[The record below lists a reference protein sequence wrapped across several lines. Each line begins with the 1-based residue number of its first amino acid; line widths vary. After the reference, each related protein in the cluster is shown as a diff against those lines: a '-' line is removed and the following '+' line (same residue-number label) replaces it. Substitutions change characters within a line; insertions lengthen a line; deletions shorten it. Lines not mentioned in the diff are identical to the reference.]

1 MRLRNSISTK
11 SLPTELNKAAH
22 SRILAVIPA
31 RGGSKGIPY
40 KNLAL
45 LGGRPLIAW
54 TIAAAKAAHGLDRVI
69 VSTDDA
75 NIAAIAMEHGAEV
88 PFLRPAEFSGDHAS
102 ALDVIG
108 HALGEINAY
117 DGEPYDA
124 VAYLQPT
131 SPFRTAVQLA
141 EAIAQFENERPDTLV
156 SVMRVP
162 HNMVPGSVMRPL
174 QESGSLL
181 LESPGGQ
188 KLRRQEK
195 ETLFA
200 RNGPAILIVSAAD
213 VQLRKQLY
221 GALVSGFEMDRM
233 TSLDIDD
240 PFDLEMARCLLPL
253 LPRGSMS

>member
-1 MRLRNSISTK
+1 MDRSSK
-11 SLPTELNKAAH
+11 
-22 SRILAVIPA
+22 RILAVIPA

-54 TIAAAKAAHGLDRVI
+54 TIAAAKASNRLDRIV

-75 NIAAIAMEHGAEV
+75 NIAAVAMEHGAEV
-88 PFLRPAEFSGDHAS
+88 PFLRPDEFSGDQAS

-108 HALGEINAY
+108 HALAELKRY
-117 DGEPYDA
+117 DGKHYDA

-131 SPFRTAVQLA
+131 SPFRTAMQLA
-141 EAIAQFENERPDTLV
+141 EAVTQFEKERPDTLV

-174 QESGSLL
+174 QEVASLM

-200 RNGPAILIVSAAD
+200 RNGPAILIVSATD
-213 VQLRKQLY
+213 VLLRKQLY
-221 GALVSGFEMDRM
+221 GARVSGYEMDRL

-240 PFDLEMARCLLPL
+240 PFDLEMARCLIPL
-253 LPRGSMS
+253 LPCNSVP